1 MAKKSFAVIGLGQ
14 FGISV
19 VEELVGNGMDVIAID
34 TDEEAVKK
42 ISALLPTVAVA
53 NATDEEALK
62 DLGIKDVDAA
72 IVAFGSHIEASIL
85 TTVILKELGVKS
97 IIVRVDD
104 AYYLPIMKKL
114 GATEV
119 IMPQKAAGV
128 ALANRLGNEDF
139 KDFYKL
145 DDKYSVVSIVVNSAY
160 VPEQLKDYNSKSNKI
175 LMVLILIYGI
185 LMIISLICSTKLPK
199 NLIEGKEYNWIEI
212 VALLAIF
219 WLSVYLLYT
228 GLSNPFLYF
237 SF

>member
-14 FGISV
+14 FGIAV
-19 VEELVGNGMDVIAID
+19 VEELVGNGADVIAID
-34 TDEEAVKK
+34 SDEEAVKK
-42 ISALLPTVAVA
+42 VSGILPTVAVA
-53 NATDEEALK
+53 NSTDEEALK

-72 IVAFGSHIEASIL
+72 IVAYGSHIEASIL

-104 AYYLPIMKKL
+104 AYYLSIMKKL

-145 DDKYSVVSIVVNSAY
+145 DDKFSVVSIVVNNAY
-160 VPEQLKDYNSKSNKI
+160 VPKQLRDLSTKDKYGVNV
-175 LMVLILIYGI
+175 VLIMRNGRSIVPGGNDTLLPNDTIYVVGGNKEI
-185 LMIISLICSTKLPK
+185 RNFREAI
-199 NLIEGKEYNWIEI
+199 NGGKKKRN
-212 VALLAIF
+212 
-219 WLSVYLLYT
+219 
-228 GLSNPFLYF
+228 G
-237 SF
+237 

>member
-14 FGISV
+14 FGISI

-34 TDEEAVKK
+34 SDEEAVKK
-42 ISALLPTVAVA
+42 ISGILPTVAVA
-53 NATDEEALK
+53 NSTDEEALK

-72 IVAFGSHIEASIL
+72 IVAYGSHIEASIL

-104 AYYLPIMKKL
+104 AYYMPIMKKL

-119 IMPQKAAGV
+119 IMPQKAAGI

-145 DDKYSVVSIVVNSAY
+145 DDKYSIVSIVINNAY
-160 VPEQLKDYNSKSNKI
+160 VPVQLKDLSSKDKYGVNI
-175 LMVLILIYGI
+175 VLVLRNGRSFVPGGND
-185 LMIISLICSTKLPK
+185 SLLPDDTIFVVGGTK
-199 NLIEGKEYNWIEI
+199 EI
-212 VALLAIF
+212 RNFREAING
-219 WLSVYLLYT
+219 VKR
-228 GLSNPFLYF
+228 GRKKAA
-237 SF
+237 

>member
-14 FGISV
+14 FGISI

-34 TDEEAVKK
+34 SDEEAVKK
-42 ISALLPTVAVA
+42 ISGILPTVAVA
-53 NATDEEALK
+53 NSTDDEALK

-72 IVAFGSHIEASIL
+72 IVAYGSHIEASIL

-104 AYYLPIMKKL
+104 AYYMPIMKKL

-119 IMPQKAAGV
+119 IMPQKAAGI

-145 DDKYSVVSIVVNSAY
+145 DDKYSIVSIVINNAY
-160 VPEQLKDYNSKSNKI
+160 VPVQLKDLSSKDKYGVSI
-175 LMVLILIYGI
+175 VLVMRNGRSFVPGGND
-185 LMIISLICSTKLPK
+185 SLLPNDTIFVVGGTK
-199 NLIEGKEYNWIEI
+199 EI
-212 VALLAIF
+212 RNFREAIN
-219 WLSVYLLYT
+219 
-228 GLSNPFLYF
+228 GMKKKRKA
-237 SF
+237 

>member
-19 VEELVGNGMDVIAID
+19 VEELVGNGADVIAID

-42 ISALLPTVAVA
+42 VSSILPTVAVA
-53 NATDEEALK
+53 NATDEESLK
-62 DLGIKDVDAA
+62 ELGIKDVDSA
-72 IVAFGSHIEASIL
+72 IVAFGSHIESSIL

-119 IMPQKAAGV
+119 IMPQKAAGI

-145 DDKYSVVSIVVNSAY
+145 DDKFSVVSIVVNNAY
-160 VPEQLKDYNSKSNKI
+160 VPKQLRDLSTKDKYGVNV
-175 LMVLILIYGI
+175 VLIMRNGRSIVPGGNDTLLPNDTIYVVGGNKEI
-185 LMIISLICSTKLPK
+185 RNFREAI
-199 NLIEGKEYNWIEI
+199 NGGKKKRN
-212 VALLAIF
+212 
-219 WLSVYLLYT
+219 S
-228 GLSNPFLYF
+228 
-237 SF
+237 

>member
-34 TDEEAVKK
+34 SDEEAVKK
-42 ISALLPTVAVA
+42 ISGLLPTVAVA
-53 NATDEEALK
+53 NSTDEEALK
-62 DLGIKDVDAA
+62 ELGIKDVDAA

-104 AYYLPIMKKL
+104 AYYLSILKKL

-119 IMPQKAAGV
+119 IMPQKAAGI

-145 DDKYSVVSIVVNSAY
+145 DDKYSVVSIVINTAF
-160 VPEQLKDYNSKSNKI
+160 VPQQLKDMSSKDKYGVNI
-175 LMVLILIYGI
+175 VLIMRNGRSFVPGGNDSILPDDTIYVVGG
-185 LMIISLICSTKLPK
+185 TK
-199 NLIEGKEYNWIEI
+199 EI
-212 VALLAIF
+212 RAFREAVNGVRRRKKAQ
-219 WLSVYLLYT
+219 
-228 GLSNPFLYF
+228 
-237 SF
+237 

>member
-14 FGISV
+14 FGIAV
-19 VEELVGNGMDVIAID
+19 VEELVGNGADVIAID
-34 TDEEAVKK
+34 SEEEAVKK
-42 ISALLPTVAVA
+42 VSSILPTVAVA
-53 NATDEEALK
+53 NSTDEESLK
-62 DLGIKDVDAA
+62 ELGIKDVDSA

-119 IMPQKAAGV
+119 IMPQKAAGI

-145 DDKYSVVSIVVNSAY
+145 DDKYSVVSIVINTAY
-160 VPEQLKDYNSKSNKI
+160 IPQQLKELASKDKYGVNI
-175 LMVLILIYGI
+175 VLINRNGRSFVPGGNDSI
-185 LMIISLICSTKLPK
+185 LPDDTIFVVGGNKEIRDFRESI
-199 NLIEGKEYNWIEI
+199 NGGKKRKK
-212 VALLAIF
+212 
-219 WLSVYLLYT
+219 
-228 GLSNPFLYF
+228 
-237 SF
+237 

>member
-14 FGISV
+14 FGISI

-34 TDEEAVKK
+34 SEEEAVKK
-42 ISALLPTVAVA
+42 VSGILPTVAVA
-53 NATDEEALK
+53 NSTDEEALK

-72 IVAFGSHIEASIL
+72 IVAYGSHIESSIL
-85 TTVILKELGVKS
+85 TTVILKEMGVKS

-104 AYYLPIMKKL
+104 AYYMPIMKKL

-145 DDKYSVVSIVVNSAY
+145 DDKYSVVSIVINTAY
-160 VPEQLKDYNSKSNKI
+160 IPQQLKELASKDKYGVNI
-175 LMVLILIYGI
+175 VLINRNGRSFVPGGNDSI
-185 LMIISLICSTKLPK
+185 LPDDTIFVVGGTKEIR
-199 NLIEGKEYNWIEI
+199 NFRESINGGKKKKK
-212 VALLAIF
+212 
-219 WLSVYLLYT
+219 
-228 GLSNPFLYF
+228 
-237 SF
+237 

>member
-14 FGISV
+14 FGISI
-19 VEELVGNGMDVIAID
+19 VEELVGNGMDVVAID
-34 TDEEAVKK
+34 SDEEAVKK
-42 ISALLPTVAVA
+42 ISGILPTVAVA
-53 NATDEEALK
+53 NSTDEEALK

-72 IVAFGSHIEASIL
+72 IVAYGSHIEASIL

-104 AYYLPIMKKL
+104 AYYLSILKKL

-145 DDKYSVVSIVVNSAY
+145 DDKFSVVSIVVNSAY
-160 VPEQLKDYNSKSNKI
+160 GPQQLRDLGTKDRYGVNV
-175 LMVLILIYGI
+175 VLIMRGGRSFVPGGNDTLLPDDTIFVVGG
-185 LMIISLICSTKLPK
+185 TKEIR
-199 NLIEGKEYNWIEI
+199 NFREAINGGKKKRK
-212 VALLAIF
+212 
-219 WLSVYLLYT
+219 
-228 GLSNPFLYF
+228 
-237 SF
+237 

>member
-14 FGISV
+14 FGFSV
-19 VEELVGNGMDVIAID
+19 VEELVGNGADVIAID
-34 TDEEAVKK
+34 SDEEAVKK
-42 ISALLPTVAVA
+42 VSGILPTVAVA
-53 NATDEEALK
+53 NSTDEEALK

-72 IVAFGSHIEASIL
+72 IVAYGSHIEASIL

-145 DDKYSVVSIVVNSAY
+145 DDKFSVVSIVVNNSYVPQTLRDLATKDKYGVNVVLIMRNGRSFVPGGSDSLLPDDTAY
-160 VPEQLKDYNSKSNKI
+160 V
-175 LMVLILIYGI
+175 VGG
-185 LMIISLICSTKLPK
+185 TKEIR
-199 NLIEGKEYNWIEI
+199 NFREAINGGKKKKK
-212 VALLAIF
+212 
-219 WLSVYLLYT
+219 
-228 GLSNPFLYF
+228 
-237 SF
+237 

>member
-14 FGISV
+14 FGISI

-34 TDEEAVKK
+34 SEEEAVKK
-42 ISALLPTVAVA
+42 VSGILPTVAVA
-53 NATDEEALK
+53 NSTDDEALK

-72 IVAFGSHIEASIL
+72 IVAYGSHIEASIL

-104 AYYLPIMKKL
+104 AYYMPIMKKL

-145 DDKYSVVSIVVNSAY
+145 DDKYSVVSIVINNAY
-160 VPEQLKDYNSKSNKI
+160 VPAQLKDLSSKDKYGVSV
-175 LMVLILIYGI
+175 VLVMRNGRSFVPGGND
-185 LMIISLICSTKLPK
+185 SLLPNDTIFVVGGTK
-199 NLIEGKEYNWIEI
+199 EI
-212 VALLAIF
+212 RNFREAING
-219 WLSVYLLYT
+219 VKR
-228 GLSNPFLYF
+228 GRKKAA
-237 SF
+237 

>member
-14 FGISV
+14 FGISI

-34 TDEEAVKK
+34 SEEEAVKK
-42 ISALLPTVAVA
+42 ISYLLPTVAVA
-53 NATDEEALK
+53 NSTDEEALK
-62 DLGIKDVDAA
+62 ELGIKDVDAA

-104 AYYLPIMKKL
+104 AYYMPIMKKL
-114 GATEV
+114 GASEV

-145 DDKYSVVSIVVNSAY
+145 DDKYSIVSIVINNAY
-160 VPEQLKDYNSKSNKI
+160 VPEKLKDLSLKDKYGVNI
-175 LMVLILIYGI
+175 VLIMRNGRSFVPGGSDSLLPDDTAYVVGGTKEIRNFREAINGI
-185 LMIISLICSTKLPK
+185 KGRRK
-199 NLIEGKEYNWIEI
+199 K
-212 VALLAIF
+212 AA
-219 WLSVYLLYT
+219 
-228 GLSNPFLYF
+228 
-237 SF
+237 

>member
-19 VEELVGNGMDVIAID
+19 VEELVGNGADVIAID

-42 ISALLPTVAVA
+42 VSSILPTVAVA
-53 NATDEEALK
+53 NATDEESLK
-62 DLGIKDVDAA
+62 ELGIKDVDSA
-72 IVAFGSHIEASIL
+72 IVAFGSHIESSIL

-119 IMPQKAAGV
+119 IMPQKAAGI

-145 DDKYSVVSIVVNSAY
+145 DDKYSVVSIVINSAY
-160 VPEQLKDYNSKSNKI
+160 VPQQLKDLGSKDKFGVNI
-175 LMVLILIYGI
+175 VLINRNGRSFVPGGNDSI
-185 LMIISLICSTKLPK
+185 LPDDTIFVVGGTK
-199 NLIEGKEYNWIEI
+199 EI
-212 VALLAIF
+212 RIF
-219 WLSVYLLYT
+219 RESIN
-228 GLSNPFLYF
+228 GLKKKRKAA
-237 SF
+237 